1 MSNAV
6 TETGIELYSNK
17 VIEGLTRGLAPLR
30 AMSLNLTDE
39 LKAPGASID
48 VPLVSADAAA
58 DWNVSSNNFSRTA
71 MTPKSV
77 TLTKSTPVIAGF
89 SVTAE
94 QYAVLRPSWWEGKG
108 KLNSQAVC
116 DNILGKVA
124 ALITGANYG
133 DTAAD
138 KAVVAQAT
146 FNQKVVARLR
156 AAAIAKN
163 LRLSRCTLG
172 LSPMYFS
179 ILLGELDSNV
189 YGGREAVVGGAIPG
203 LLGFEAVVEIPQ
215 LSIPGF
221 IGQSDS
227 IAIGSAVFRPVSE
240 RPYDVV
246 REIVEP
252 ETGLVLTLVQYP
264 DGATGSLSETVN
276 CQVAVGVGNETAL
289 LRLVEG

>member
-30 AMSLNLTDE
+30 SMSLNLTDE

-58 DWNVSSNNFSRTA
+58 DWDASTNNFSRTA
-71 MTPKSV
+71 MTPKTV
-77 TLTKSTPVIAGF
+77 TLEKSTPVIAGF
-89 SVTAE
+89 SVTAD
-94 QYAVLRPSWWEGKG
+94 QYGKLRAAWWEGKG
-108 KLNSQAVC
+108 KLNAQEVC
-116 DNILGKVA
+116 DAILAKVA
-124 ALITGANYG
+124 ALVTPENYG
-133 DTAAD
+133 DAATD
-138 KAVVAQAT
+138 KVQVAQGT
-146 FNQKVVARLR
+146 FNTKIVARIR
-156 AAAIAKN
+156 AAAIAKK
-163 LRLSRCTLG
+163 LRLNRSTLA
-172 LSPMYFS
+172 LNPLYFS
-179 ILLGELDSNV
+179 ILLGELDASV
-189 YGGREAVVGGAIPG
+189 YGGRDAIVGGAIPG
-203 LLGFEAVVEIPQ
+203 LLGFEAVVEVPQ
-215 LSIPGF
+215 LAIPGF
-221 IGQSDS
+221 VGQTDA
-227 IAIGSAVFRPVSE
+227 IAIGSAVFRPVSD

-289 LRLVEG
+289 LRLYE

>member
-6 TETGIELYSNK
+6 TATGIELYSNK

-48 VPLVSADAAA
+48 VPLITADAAA
-58 DWNVSSNNFSRTA
+58 DWNITSNNFSRTA
-71 MTPKSV
+71 TSPVKV
-77 TLTKSTPVIAGF
+77 TLTKATPVIAGF
-89 SVTAE
+89 SVTAD
-94 QYAVLRPSWWEGKG
+94 QFAKLRPSWWQGKG
-108 KLNSQAVC
+108 KLNAMEVC
-116 DNILGKVA
+116 DSILGKVA
-124 ALITGANYG
+124 DLITGANYG

-138 KAVVAQAT
+138 KATVSPTT
-146 FNQKVVARLR
+146 FNQKVVARIR
-156 AAAIAKN
+156 AAAIAKE
-163 LRLSRCTLG
+163 LRLNRCTLG
-172 LSPMYFS
+172 LSPLYFS
-179 ILLGELDSNV
+179 ILLGELDANV
-189 YGGREAVVGGAIPG
+189 YGGRDAVVGGAIPG

-215 LSIPGF
+215 LAIPGF
-221 IGQSDS
+221 VAQSDA

-240 RPYDVV
+240 RPYDLV

-276 CQVAVGVGNETAL
+276 CQVAVGVGNEDAL